1 MIELTGKEP
10 GMDLMTQ
17 ALELAQVGVCE
28 RIREQRAVL
37 DSAVAGTGGGD
48 DVVAAPSS
56 SSSTSSSSSS
66 SSYSSSSSLASSAT
80 AAAWVVRPPSALKDY
95 VLGIALSESQSMFQG
110 MGT

>member
-10 GMDLMTQ
+10 GVDLMTQ

-37 DSAVAGTGGGD
+37 DAAVAGTRGGGD
-48 DVVAAPSS
+48 LVAAPSS
-56 SSSTSSSSSS
+56 SSSSSSSSS
-66 SSYSSSSSLASSAT
+66 LISPSSASST
-80 AAAWVVRPPSALKDY
+80 SAAAWVVRPPSALKDY
-95 VLGIALSESQSMFQG
+95 VLGIALSESQAMFQG